1 MTDPRRHGTLITV
14 MANRALAVI
23 LAIPL
28 SVVGAAGVALHL
40 CQSMGGAVVGGC
52 DCERSEG
59 HEAHGEHAQPGAL
72 HALQAQPCCT
82 IEFTEV
88 DSFVGATERSE
99 ALLHPAPV
107 SIAGFAHVFAWSS
120 RLDSSHGLLRE
131 RAPPEPHGPPLFLQ
145 HCVFLT

>member
-1 MTDPRRHGTLITV
+1 

-40 CQSMGGAVVGGC
+40 CQSMGGAMIGGC
-52 DCERSEG
+52 DCERSDG
-59 HEAHGEHAQPGAL
+59 HEAHGEHGDHAQSGARQ
-72 HALQAQPCCT
+72 ALQAQPCCT
-82 IEFTEV
+82 VEFAEV
-88 DSFVGATERSE
+88 DAFVGASERSE

-107 SIAGFAHVFAWSS
+107 SIAGFAHVLAWSS

-131 RAPPEPHGPPLFLQ
+131 RAPPEPRGPALFLR